1 MAWFLF
7 CFVMHVFEYI
17 LGKVSGLFR
26 FNNYPLDEKAYSV
39 MLYAA
44 GLGLR
49 DISERYCITYAS
61 GESVRRWFHRFSSIF
76 SVEERFR
83 RAVVVDETV
92 VKIHGFRVYI
102 YGLL

>member
-1 MAWFLF
+1 MA
-7 CFVMHVFEYI
+7 
-17 LGKVSGLFR
+17 SR
-26 FNNYPLDEKAYSV
+26 
-39 MLYAA
+39 
-44 GLGLR
+44 
-49 DISERYCITYAS
+49 
-61 GESVRRWFHRFSSIF
+61 ESVRRWLHRFSSIF